1 MRRRDFMSLLGG
13 ATAAPLAARALQ
25 PERIRRI
32 GVLAGSAA
40 DDQEAQARKNCA
52 WGARGPAYLVSLM
65 LWSIAA
71 ALATSQT
78 AKGVDVDD
86 FFAAMERLQIGIPM
100 SVAGRDPVKRHLGEL
115 NREPCDQRAIADLGK
130 ALDDAGYRRE
140 AANAHIRFSQT
151 CGGQPAS
158 LRAAVNILLKL
169 SDYPRAVSVATDLI
183 KLEPYNDNGFFLRAV
198 AHQRAGTYQRAL
210 DDYVTAIELFGNKD
224 RISSASYLGIARS
237 YEQLD
242 RFCDAVVPLQSWIS
256 LNPAR
261 NDTSQVR
268 VIIEDYM
275 KKGNCSLATGRDET
289 FPVPRQGRPITLQV
303 AINGRKGVFILD
315 TGATLVA
322 LKKAFAKK
330 ASVILDEGS
339 AVRLHT
345 ANGVTDGKLGRAA
358 TIQLRSLQAK
368 DVPIVVEDDDKAAF
382 GDGVDGL
389 LGMSFLSRFKVTID
403 TQVVKISNRQTK

>member
-1 MRRRDFMSLLGG
+1 MHQRDFTTRLGG
-13 ATAAPLAARALQ
+13 AATVRLATRALQ
-25 PERIRRI
+25 PRIWHVR
-32 GVLAGSAA
+32 VLTGLTA
-40 DDQEAQARKNCA
+40 DNQVARARKNCA
-52 WGARGPAYLVSLM
+52 WTRGPAYLVSLM
-65 LWSIAA
+65 LLSIVAA
-71 ALATSQT
+71 VATSQT

-86 FFAAMERLQIGIPM
+86 LGAAMERLQISIPM
-100 SVAGRDPVKRHLGEL
+100 SVAGRDPVKRHLEEL

-169 SDYPRAVSVATDLI
+169 SDYPHTVSVATDLI

-198 AHQRAGTYQRAL
+198 AHQRAGSYQRAI

-224 RISSASYLGIARS
+224 RISSVSYLGIARS
-237 YEQLD
+237 YEKLD
-242 RFCDAVVPLQSWIS
+242 RFCDAAVPLQSWIS

-268 VIIEDYM
+268 VIIDDYM
-275 KKGNCSLATGRDET
+275 KKGNCSLATGGEET

-303 AINGRKGVFILD
+303 AINGRRGVFILD
-315 TGATLVA
+315 TGATFVA
-322 LKKAFAKK
+322 LKRAFATK
-330 ASVILDEGS
+330 ASVIVDAGS

-345 ANGVTDGKLGRAA
+345 ANGIADGKLGRAA
-358 TIQLRSLQAK
+358 TIQLRSLQAR

-389 LGMSFLSRFKVTID
+389 LGMSFLSRFKITID
-403 TQVVKISNRQTK
+403 TQLVKISNRQTK